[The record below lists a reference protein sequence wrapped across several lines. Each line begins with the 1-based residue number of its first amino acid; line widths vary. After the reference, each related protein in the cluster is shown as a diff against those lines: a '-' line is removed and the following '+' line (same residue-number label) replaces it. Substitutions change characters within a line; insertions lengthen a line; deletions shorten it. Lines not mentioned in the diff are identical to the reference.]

1 MDEAVG
7 KQAGDDGPARDD
19 HGDDAHVGDG
29 YIELEVDD
37 GPARTQEGIGEPQ
50 ADEREIDECKK

>member
-19 HGDDAHVGDG
+19 HGDDAHVRDG
-29 YIELEVDD
+29 HIELEVDD
-37 GPARTQEGIGEPQ
+37 RPART
-50 ADEREIDECKK
+50 